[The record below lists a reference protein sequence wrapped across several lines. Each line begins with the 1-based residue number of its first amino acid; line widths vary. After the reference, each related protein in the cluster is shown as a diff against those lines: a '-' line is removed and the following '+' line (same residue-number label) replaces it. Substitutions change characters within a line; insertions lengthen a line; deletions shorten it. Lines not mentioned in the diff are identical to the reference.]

1 MSLIKQLQGFRLTTA
16 EILYRLPDHQDLLQS
31 YVWQDL
37 DRPPLFP
44 ALRKFLD
51 FWAREIEGRI
61 YSVRVAHCGVVSAIE
76 FRAVGTEFRLH

>member
-1 MSLIKQLQGFRLTTA
+1 MSLLKQLQGFRLTTA
-16 EILYRLPDHQDLLQS
+16 EILYRLPDREDLLQT

-44 ALRKFLD
+44 VLGKFLA
-51 FWAREIEGRI
+51 FWAREIEGQLH
-61 YSVRVAHCGVVSAIE
+61 SVRVAHRGVVSAVE